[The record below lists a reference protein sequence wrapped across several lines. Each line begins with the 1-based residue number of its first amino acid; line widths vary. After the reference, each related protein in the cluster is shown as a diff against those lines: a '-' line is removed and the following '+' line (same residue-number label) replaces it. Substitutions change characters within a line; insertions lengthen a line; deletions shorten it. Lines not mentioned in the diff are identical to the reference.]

1 MEKHTPRFTSI
12 QSIVTATMSRPATH
26 AGSWYSDDP
35 RSLKSQL
42 LGYLQ
47 ATGLTGQRGASVIVS
62 PHAGYRYCG
71 ETMAHAY
78 ASLDLTDVSRIFI
91 MGPSHHVYFKNKVLV
106 SGFGSLETPLGSL
119 EVDQELA
126 DELLSSRHFAEM
138 DPGVDMEEHSIEMQ
152 FPMLAQTL
160 QWRNVP
166 LDSVKVVPLM
176 VSHNS
181 KEVDWKIGGVLGKFM
196 KPGTVFIISSDFCHW
211 GRRFGYT
218 GYVGSQDELD
228 DAMSQETEIELLTSR
243 SKLSHHQL
251 DIWES
256 IELLDRAAMNVLQL
270 PGNKYDHWK
279 KYLEVTGNTI
289 CGARPIALVLA
300 ILAQTRDATFQFP
313 AYSQSSHVC
322 DLHDSSVSYG
332 SGFATM

>member
-1 MEKHTPRFTSI
+1 
-12 QSIVTATMSRPATH
+12 MSRPATH
-26 AGSWYSDDP
+26 AGSWYSDDT
-35 RSLKSQL
+35 RTLKSQL

-47 ATGLTGQRGASVIVS
+47 ATGIAGEQGANIIVS

-71 ETMAHAY
+71 QTMAHAY
-78 ASLDLTDVSRIFI
+78 ASLDLTGVSRIFI

-106 SGFGSLETPLGSL
+106 SGFDSLETPLGPL
-119 EVDQELA
+119 KVDRELA
-126 DELLSSRHFAEM
+126 DELIASRHFAEM
-138 DPGVDMEEHSIEMQ
+138 DPGVDMDEHSIEMQ
-152 FPMLAQTL
+152 FSMLAQTL

-166 LDSVKVVPLM
+166 LESVKVIPLM

-181 KEVDWKIGGVLGKFM
+181 KEIDWQIGGKLGQFLT
-196 KPGTVFIISSDFCHW
+196 PGTVFIISSDFCHW

-218 GYVGSQDELD
+218 GYVGSQDELE
-228 DAMSQETEIELLTSR
+228 DAMSQETEIEMLTSR

-251 DIWES
+251 DIWKS
-256 IELLDRAAMNVLQL
+256 IELLDRAAMDVLES
-270 PGNKYDHWK
+270 PGDKYDDWK

-289 CGARPIALVLA
+289 CGARPIALMLA
-300 ILAQTRDATFQFP
+300 ILAQTRDAAFHFP
-313 AYSQSSHVC
+313 AYSQSSHVR